1 MKSATFWII
10 LLTAVL
16 ILEGALILINNPE
29 LNLIGGIILLGILLF
44 ALGRRFSSGDFSGK
58 RRKDARHVKD
68 AGTRTRETGSDT
80 PAGSRDHMVR
90 TPSETAV
97 PVKGTPASRE
107 RFPTFSAWGRKVRTL
122 IPARRR
128 GAVKPGAGS
137 PGTPAPKEAGSSP
150 PVIAREKPEK
160 KRKFWRREKT
170 LPDAGTTGPAREPV
184 AGTPVSPAKKK
195 RFETFTAMGTG
206 LRLLVSSFS
215 RGKKKT
221 EATAPPMGMHMPEDS
236 ESPSSLASLKADAAS
251 PVSVKRDPSPF
262 SPLVQDMDLDSD
274 LIHARPEPGK
284 GGSPDL
290 LYSDADM
297 DAMETA
303 TFDQDMAKL
312 DLSLDEDSTITIDD
326 EEQDEVA
333 QILDAYQDELVTP
346 DSESDELNLDNELA
360 GLENLDLDLPVLEP
374 DDGLVAPPPPR
385 QSAPG
390 LKGVAAPAASS
401 DSSPRAAAQPFSM
414 DPGSKTMSSSSARMQ
429 EKTQDESMLS
439 FAAASSGDDDLI
451 SSLRSD
457 MKSTKRQVDQ
467 SLVRDLKDVR
477 VQISDIEKDLSS
489 FEKDLAAFIAKRNK

>member
-1 MKSATFWII
+1 
-10 LLTAVL
+10 
-16 ILEGALILINNPE
+16 
-29 LNLIGGIILLGILLF
+29 
-44 ALGRRFSSGDFSGK
+44 
-58 RRKDARHVKD
+58 
-68 AGTRTRETGSDT
+68 
-80 PAGSRDHMVR
+80 
-90 TPSETAV
+90 
-97 PVKGTPASRE
+97 
-107 RFPTFSAWGRKVRTL
+107 
-122 IPARRR
+122 
-128 GAVKPGAGS
+128 
-137 PGTPAPKEAGSSP
+137 
-150 PVIAREKPEK
+150 
-160 KRKFWRREKT
+160 
-170 LPDAGTTGPAREPV
+170 
-184 AGTPVSPAKKK
+184 
-195 RFETFTAMGTG
+195 
-206 LRLLVSSFS
+206 
-215 RGKKKT
+215 
-221 EATAPPMGMHMPEDS
+221 
-236 ESPSSLASLKADAAS
+236 
-251 PVSVKRDPSPF
+251 
-262 SPLVQDMDLDSD
+262 MDLDSD
-274 LIHARPEPGK
+274 LIHARPEPGN

-290 LYSDADM
+290 LYSNAYI

-312 DLSLDEDSTITIDD
+312 DLSPDEDSTITIDD

-346 DSESDELNLDNELA
+346 DSESDELSLDNELA

-374 DDGLVAPPPPR
+374 DAGLAPPPPR

>member
-58 RRKDARHVKD
+58 RRKDGRQVKD
-68 AGTRTRETGSDT
+68 AGTRRRETGPDT
-80 PAGSRDHMVR
+80 PAGSRDLLDR

-97 PVKGTPASRE
+97 PAKVTPASRE
-107 RFPTFSAWGRKVRTL
+107 RFPTFSAWGRKVRAL

-137 PGTPAPKEAGSSP
+137 PGAPAPKDAGSP
-150 PVIAREKPEK
+150 PAVVAHDKPAK
-160 KRKFWRREKT
+160 KRKFWRREKS
-170 LPDAGTTGPAREPV
+170 LPDAGTPGPAREPV

-195 RFETFTAMGTG
+195 RFETFTAVGTG

-221 EATAPPMGMHMPEDS
+221 GATAPPVGMHMPEDS

-274 LIHARPEPGK
+274 LIHARPEPGM

-290 LYSDADM
+290 LYSDADL

-346 DSESDELNLDNELA
+346 DSESDELSLDNELA
-360 GLENLDLDLPVLEP
+360 GLENLDLDLPELEP
-374 DDGLVAPPPPR
+374 DAGLAPPPPR

-390 LKGVAAPAASS
+390 LKGMAAPAASS

-414 DPGSKTMSSSSARMQ
+414 DPGSKTMSSSSARIQ

>member
-68 AGTRTRETGSDT
+68 AGTRRRETGPDT

-90 TPSETAV
+90 TPSETAG

-137 PGTPAPKEAGSSP
+137 SP
-150 PVIAREKPEK
+150 PVVARDKPVK
-160 KRKFWRREKT
+160 KRKFWRREKS

-274 LIHARPEPGK
+274 LIHARPEQGM

-290 LYSDADM
+290 LYSDADL

-346 DSESDELNLDNELA
+346 AIESDELSLDNELA
-360 GLENLDLDLPVLEP
+360 GLENLDLDLPELEP
-374 DDGLVAPPPPR
+374 DAGLAPPPPR